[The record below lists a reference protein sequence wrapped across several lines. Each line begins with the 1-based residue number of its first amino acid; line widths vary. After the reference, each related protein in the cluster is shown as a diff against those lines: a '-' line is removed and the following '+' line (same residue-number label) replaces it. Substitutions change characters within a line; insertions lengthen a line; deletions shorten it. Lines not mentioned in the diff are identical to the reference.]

1 MSCVLSDPPPS
12 GLEEV
17 GQSPRELCKWSPL
30 TFSSVWLAG
39 WSLFAFFSEAG
50 ASPPWEGHLVKILPW
65 GDEQDADLCTG
76 GDGTVSFDI
85 SGTGSESQAKALVL
99 PPVVRTGTT
108 SPAAPPMVPGTACS
122 YLGHPPL
129 ASLGT
134 VGLWSWRA
142 TRQGQHLS
150 LGLPGGG
157 EDRRRRTSG
166 RNLSFREVCLQ
177 PDNHRCN
184 RFCLPAAIRQPLTHC
199 ISFQQTLSSAIHMC
213 GS

>member
-1 MSCVLSDPPPS
+1 MWSASPARPAKSLCPWSPVSCVLSDPPPS

-108 SPAAPPMVPGTACS
+108 SPAAPPTVPGTACS

-134 VGLWSWRA
+134 VGLLVLEGNPARSAPVFGTSW
-142 TRQGQHLS
+142 GW
-150 LGLPGGG
+150 GGSKE
-157 EDRRRRTSG
+157 ED
-166 RNLSFREVCLQ
+166 FW
-177 PDNHRCN
+177 
-184 RFCLPAAIRQPLTHC
+184 
-199 ISFQQTLSSAIHMC
+199 
-213 GS
+213 